1 MALSTIRGIVALVV
15 ILTAQVSRGQ
25 TYYVR
30 PTGSDSN
37 TGLST
42 TSPFKTIQK
51 AVNVAS
57 AAGTVIYVA
66 PGSYPEQ
73 VTFSTSTKRGNSANP
88 IRLVGDT
95 AGTRFGVS
103 PGSVTIEGSSSRS
116 YGIYLSGC
124 GDWSFEKLTFSG
136 QSYANAFCQSPN
148 GGLTFD
154 DCVFAVTTTYGLYIA
169 YGQNITVNSC
179 TFTRSTGQRL
189 CTYLYQTAGNKMV
202 LTGNRIQLT
211 GSSYLKASQGK
222 GSVPHTVYGLIALPY
237 VNGPNTVIIQNNIV
251 SDATYGIYCY
261 LPYAN
266 ASTSLTISNN
276 VAEGCY
282 YGNYIYA
289 QAPIK
294 PVISNNIVG
303 NSYIAYIHAPAGTVD
318 SHLIYNMGYNPCG
331 TNWLTC
337 GHLTAATKRN
347 IMINQTPT
355 YANAANGD
363 FTLTGTIGVDQG
375 TETGAAA
382 TDILGATRPR
392 DADGDGKAEY
402 DLGPFES
409 GTVVENKLRVVR
421 WRETSKF

>member
-1 MALSTIRGIVALVV
+1 MAHSTVRGIVAFVVCLV
-15 ILTAQVSRGQ
+15 THACWGQ
-25 TYYVR
+25 TYYVK

-42 TSPFKTIQK
+42 TAAFKTIQK
-51 AVNVAS
+51 AVNVA
-57 AAGTVIYVA
+57 AGAGTVIYVA
-66 PGSYPEQ
+66 PGTYSEQ
-73 VTFSTSTKRGNSANP
+73 VTLSGSTKRGNSTNP
-88 IRLVGDT
+88 IRLVGDS

-103 PGSVTIEGSSSRS
+103 PGAVTIAGGSSRS
-116 YGIYLSGC
+116 YGIYLTSC

-136 QSYANAFCQSPN
+136 QTYANAFCQSPN

-154 DCVFAVTTTYGLYIA
+154 DCVFAVTTTYGLYVA
-169 YGQNITVNSC
+169 YSQNITVNSC
-179 TFTRSTGQRL
+179 TFTRTTGQRL
-189 CTYLYQTAGNKMV
+189 CTYLYQTSGNKMV

-211 GSSYLKASQGK
+211 GSSYMKASQGK
-222 GSVPHTVYGLIALPY
+222 GSIPYTVYGLIALPY
-237 VNGPNTVIIQNNIV
+237 VNSNNTVVIQNNIV

-261 LPYAN
+261 VPYAN
-266 ASTSLTISNN
+266 PSTSVTISNN

-282 YGNYIYA
+282 YGSYIYA
-289 QAPIK
+289 PSPTK
-294 PVISNNIVG
+294 PVVSNNIVG
-303 NSYIAYIHAPAGTVD
+303 NSYLAYINVPAGTVD

-331 TNWLTC
+331 SNWLSC
-337 GHLTAATKRN
+337 GYLTAATKKN

-355 YANAANGD
+355 YADAANGD

-375 TETGAAA
+375 TSSGAPS

-392 DADGDGKAEY
+392 DADGDGTPEY

-409 GTVVENKLRVVR
+409 GNVVENKLKVVR

>member
-1 MALSTIRGIVALVV
+1 MALSTIRGILAIVV
-15 ILTAQVSRGQ
+15 LLTTQVCRGQ
-25 TYYVR
+25 TYYVK

-37 TGLST
+37 TGLSST
-42 TSPFKTIQK
+42 AAFKTIQK
-51 AVNVAS
+51 AVDVAS
-57 AAGTVIYVA
+57 SAGTVIYVA

-73 VTFSTSTKRGNSANP
+73 VTFSSSTKRGNSANP

-116 YGIYLSGC
+116 YGIYLSSC
-124 GDWSFEKLTFSG
+124 GDWSFEKLRFSG

-148 GGLTFD
+148 AGLTFD

-169 YGQNITVNSC
+169 YSQNITVNSC

-189 CTYLYQTAGNKMV
+189 CTYLYQTSGNKMV

-211 GSSYLKASQGK
+211 GSSYMKASQGK
-222 GSVPHTVYGLIALPY
+222 GSIPYGVYGLIALPY
-237 VNGPNTVIIQNNIV
+237 VNGPNTVVIQNNIV

-261 LPYAN
+261 VPYAN
-266 ASTSLTISNN
+266 ASTSVTISNN

-282 YGNYIYA
+282 YGNYIYVPSLTKA
-289 QAPIK
+289 
-294 PVISNNIVG
+294 VVSNNIVG
-303 NSYIAYIHAPAGTVD
+303 NSYIAYVHVPSGTVD

-331 TNWLTC
+331 TNWLSC

-355 YANAANGD
+355 YADAENGD

-375 TETGAAA
+375 TATGAPT
-382 TDILGATRPR
+382 TDILGAIRPR
-392 DADGDGKAEY
+392 DADGDGTAEY

-409 GTVVENKLRVVR
+409 GTVVGKKLKVVR